1 MNEQQPES
9 FPQNLEGAQ
18 KRIKELEE
26 WTNQLKTEQE
36 AISKSESEHRTVFE
50 NSGTGMVVIRE
61 DMLVIMANKK
71 VESIIGYSS
80 DEVQFKRKWT
90 DFVYPEDIE
99 MCASYH
105 FARRKSPESA
115 PSEYEFRVLDKFGK
129 IRWALANVSMIPD
142 TSHSLVSMLDITNRK
157 EMERELRESREQFKE
172 IADLLPGIICEMDMS
187 LTLTYINE
195 MGLKTF
201 GYSRDDFNRGINIR
215 QAFRPQDLERLSQ
228 DIHNIFHGDFG
239 NPVMYHLVTKKNSVL
254 TVLVNSAPILRDGVG
269 AGIRACIIDI
279 SEQYKAEARLKE
291 SEERFRTIFEQSPNG
306 IALVNSD
313 GRSIDMNRSFKTMF
327 DLAADLSDF
336 DVFAFMGIS
345 RDERENVCK
354 GACHRRETDDPVES
368 RKKAS
373 PSGESRWFDWHVTPL
388 GIDGGRSGSCLVQV
402 EDITG
407 AKKEREA
414 QLAQQR
420 EAKEKAEALVAG
432 LRYELL
438 EKARF
443 HSMVSRSPEMGILF
457 DILPE
462 LAEAGAPVLIS
473 GESGTGK
480 ELVAQSLHDLSP
492 RKEKP
497 FIAINCAA
505 LPDTLLE
512 SELFGYRAGAFTDA
526 KKDKPGKF
534 ALAEGGTIFF
544 DEIGDI
550 SPAMQVKLLRVLQ
563 EKKYEP
569 LGGTATVKTDVRV
582 IAATNRDL
590 DEMAKKGTFREDLY
604 YRINVVAVKLPPLR
618 ERRCDIPLLCDHFI
632 ERFNARYA
640 KSIRKIAQGAMEC
653 ILAHDFPGNIREL
666 ENLIEHAFVFC
677 KSDTI
682 EVRHLPAAMRTV
694 VEGEPGDVL
703 ARINNFDELERMY
716 LTAVL
721 KEVNGNKEKAAERLG
736 IHKATLFRRLKKL
749 GMQ

>member
-1 MNEQQPES
+1 MNEQKPES
-9 FPQNLEGAQ
+9 SPHNHEGAQ
-18 KRIKELEE
+18 NRIRELED
-26 WTNQLKTEQE
+26 WARQLKTEQT
-36 AISKSESEHRTVFE
+36 AISESESEHWTFFE

-61 DMLVIMANKK
+61 DMMVILANKR
-71 VESIIGYSS
+71 VENIIGFSS
-80 DEVQFKRKWT
+80 NEVQFKRKWT
-90 DFVYPEDIE
+90 DFVYPEDIQ

-105 FARRKSPESA
+105 FARRKSPLSA
-115 PSEYEFRVLDKFGK
+115 PSEYEFRVLDKEGK
-129 IRWALANVSMIPD
+129 IHWVMTNVTMIPG
-142 TSHSLVSMLDITNRK
+142 TTHSLVSMLDITNRK
-157 EMERELRESREQFKE
+157 EMERDLLDSRQRFKE
-172 IADLLPGIICEMDMS
+172 IADLLPGIICEMDTS

-201 GYSRDDFNRGINIR
+201 GYTHDDFNRGINIR
-215 QAFRPQDLERLSQ
+215 EAFLPEDLERLSQ

-239 NPVMYHLVTKKNSVL
+239 NPVVYRLLTKTHVVL
-254 TVLVNSAPILRDGVG
+254 NVLINSAPILRDGVI
-269 AGIRACIIDI
+269 AGIRACIIDV
-279 SEQYKAEARLKE
+279 SEQHRAELRLKE

-306 IALVNSD
+306 IALVD
-313 GRSIDMNRSFKTMF
+313 REGRSIDMNRSFKTMF
-327 DLAADLSDF
+327 DLAELEGDF

-345 RDERENVCK
+345 GEEREKVCK
-354 GACHRRETDDPVES
+354 GACIRREMDDPVES
-368 RKKAS
+368 RKSAAPK
-373 PSGESRWFDWHVTPL
+373 GESRWFDLHVTPL
-388 GIDGGRSGSCLVQV
+388 GIDDGQSGSCLVQV
-402 EDITG
+402 EDITS
-407 AKKEREA
+407 AKKKREV
-414 QLAQQR
+414 QLIQQR
-420 EAKEKAEALVAG
+420 EATEKAEALVAG

-443 HSMVSRSPEMGILF
+443 HSMVSRSPEMRKLF
-457 DILPE
+457 DVLPE
-462 LAEAGAPVLIS
+462 IAVAEAPVFIT

-480 ELVAQSLHDLSP
+480 ELVAQSLHDLSS
-492 RKEKP
+492 RKGKP
-497 FIAINCAA
+497 FVAINCAA
-505 LPDTLLE
+505 LPDNLLE

-569 LGGTATVKTDVRV
+569 LGATTTVKTDVRV

-590 DEMAKKGTFREDLY
+590 DEMVKKGTFREDLY

-618 ERRCDIPLLCDHFI
+618 DRRCDIPLLCDHFI

-640 KSIRKIAQGAMEC
+640 KSIKKIAQGAMES

-677 KSDTI
+677 KTDTI
-682 EVRHLPAAMRTV
+682 ELMHLPSAMRSAG
-694 VEGEPGDVL
+694 EGAPGDVL
-703 ARINNFDELERMY
+703 SRIDNFDELERMY
-716 LTAVL
+716 IAAVL
-721 KEVNGNKEKAAERLG
+721 KEVNGNKERAAQRLG

>member
-18 KRIKELEE
+18 KRILELEE
-26 WTNQLKTEQE
+26 WAKQLKTEQM

-61 DMLVIMANKK
+61 DMVVILANKR
-71 VESIIGYSS
+71 VEDIIGFSS
-80 DEVQFKRKWT
+80 DVVQFKRKWT
-90 DFVYPEDIE
+90 DFVYPEDIQ
-99 MCASYH
+99 MCATYH
-105 FARRKSPESA
+105 FARRKSPQSA
-115 PSEYEFRVLDKFGK
+115 PSEYEFRVLDKDGK
-129 IRWALANVSMIPD
+129 VHWVLANVAMIPG
-142 TSHSLVSMLDITNRK
+142 TSHSLVSMLDISNRK
-157 EMERELRESREQFKE
+157 EMERDLRESRERFKE
-172 IADLLPGIICEMDMS
+172 IADLLPGIICEMDTS

-201 GYSRDDFNRGINIR
+201 GYTRDDFNRGINIR
-215 QAFRPQDLERLSQ
+215 EAFRPEDLERLSQ

-239 NPVMYHLVTKKNSVL
+239 NPVLYQLLTKNKNIL
-254 TVLVNSAPILRDGVG
+254 TVLVNSAPILRDGVI
-269 AGIRACIIDI
+269 AGIRACIIDV
-279 SEQYKAEARLKE
+279 SEQYKAEIRLKE

-306 IALVNSD
+306 IALVDNE
-313 GRSIDMNRSFKTMF
+313 GRSIDMNRSFKNMF
-327 DLAADLSDF
+327 DLAEDASAF
-336 DVFAFMGIS
+336 NIFAFMGLS
-345 RDERENVCK
+345 KEEWENVCK
-354 GACHRRETDDPVES
+354 GACLRRETDDPVES
-368 RKKAS
+368 RKKAA
-373 PSGESRWFDWHVTPL
+373 PTGESRWFDWHVTPL
-388 GIDGGRSGSCLVQV
+388 GIDGGRTGSCLVQV
-402 EDITG
+402 EDIT
-407 AKKEREA
+407 AVKKEQEA
-414 QLAQQR
+414 QLLKQR
-420 EAKEKAEALVAG
+420 EATEKAEALVAG

-443 HSMVSRSPEMGILF
+443 HSMVSRSPEMRKLF
-457 DILPE
+457 DVLPE
-462 LAEAGAPVLIS
+462 IAEAEAPVLIA

-492 RKEKP
+492 RKGKP
-497 FIAINCAA
+497 FVAINCAA

-569 LGGTATVKTDVRV
+569 LGATSTVATDVRV
-582 IAATNRDL
+582 IAASNRDL
-590 DEMAKKGTFREDLY
+590 NEMAKKGTFREDLY

-618 ERRCDIPLLCDHFI
+618 ERRCDIPLLCDYFI

-640 KSIRKIAQGAMEC
+640 KSIKNIAQRAMEP

-677 KSDTI
+677 KTDTI
-682 EVRHLPAAMRTV
+682 ELRHLPSAMRRAA
-694 VEGEPGDVL
+694 EGEPSDVL
-703 ARINNFDELERMY
+703 ARIDNFDELERMY

-721 KEVNGNKEKAAERLG
+721 KEVKGNKEQAAQRLG

-749 GMQ
+749 GIQ